1 MIEEIIK
8 ADDSFSES
16 TFLSN
21 VDHIFIMIL
30 NSIQNNNMEDV
41 RHYLANDVYV
51 KFNNMINEYKNKNI
65 RRCFDEMNVK
75 SSKIVGNMITDNFIT
90 IEVELVS
97 RYMDYFTDIDYNYIS
112 GINDK
117 RIEKIHKITLSKR
130 RHTKHLEEARRCTY
144 CGNILDINN
153 SGLCKFCRKPFKME
167 EYGYLVT
174 YIAEI

>member
-97 RYMDYFTDIDYNYIS
+97 RYMDYFT
-112 GINDK
+112 
-117 RIEKIHKITLSKR
+117 
-130 RHTKHLEEARRCTY
+130 
-144 CGNILDINN
+144 
-153 SGLCKFCRKPFKME
+153 GL
-167 EYGYLVT
+167 
-174 YIAEI
+174 

>member
-51 KFNNMINEYKNKNI
+51 NFNNMINEYKNKNI
-65 RRCFDEMNVK
+65 RRYFDEMNVK

-97 RYMDYFTDIDYNYIS
+97 RYMDYFTDMDYNYIS

-153 SGLCKFCRKPFKME
+153 SGLCKFCRKPFNME

-174 YIAEI
+174 YIDEI

>member
-75 SSKIVGNMITDNFIT
+75 SSKIVGNMITDNFISFSQYGK
-90 IEVELVS
+90 IRKRKELYYQEFIFIV
-97 RYMDYFTDIDYNYIS
+97 
-112 GINDK
+112 
-117 RIEKIHKITLSKR
+117 
-130 RHTKHLEEARRCTY
+130 
-144 CGNILDINN
+144 IL
-153 SGLCKFCRKPFKME
+153 LH
-167 EYGYLVT
+167 
-174 YIAEI
+174 